1 MSLEQPP
8 PGQRASDNDRE
19 RAAAVLQEAHTDGR
33 LDFQELDER
42 LTQVYS
48 AKTQLELRDVTAD
61 LVPVRNS
68 SAPAEA
74 TIRATH
80 SSQKREGA
88 WQVPSH
94 VAAELVHSSARLD
107 FTDAVV
113 HAREV
118 TVTANLTHSSMALIV
133 PLGWSVTLDDIELH
147 GGSAS
152 NRTVGGEPNGVQLV
166 VKGAARYSSLTVRHP
181 RKRRWWWP
189 WYRK

>member
-48 AKTQLELRDVTAD
+48 AKTQLELRTVTAD
-61 LVPVRNS
+61 LVHTS
-68 SAPAEA
+68 SAPAEV

-80 SSQKREGA
+80 SSQKRDGS
-88 WQVPSH
+88 WQVPER

-107 FTDAVV
+107 FTEAVV
-113 HAREV
+113 HSREV
-118 TVTANLTHSSMALIV
+118 TVNANLTHSSIALIV
-133 PLGWSVTLDDIELH
+133 PVGWSVTLDDIELH
-147 GGSAS
+147 GGSAT
-152 NRTVGGEPNGVQLV
+152 NRTAAAGPNAVHLV
-166 VKGAARYSSLTVRHP
+166 VQGSARYSSITVRHP

>member
-8 PGQRASDNDRE
+8 PVQRASDNDRE

-48 AKTQLELRDVTAD
+48 AKTQLELRTATAD
-61 LVPVRNS
+61 LVPVRDTTK
-68 SAPAEA
+68 SAEVM
-74 TIRATH
+74 IRATH

-88 WQVPSH
+88 WQVPERI
-94 VAAELVHSSARLD
+94 AAELVHSSARLD
-107 FTDAVV
+107 FTDAAV
-113 HAREV
+113 HSREV
-118 TVTANLTHSSMALIV
+118 TVTANLTHSSIAMIV
-133 PLGWSVTLDDIELH
+133 PVGWSVTIDDVELH

-152 NRTVGGEPNGVQLV
+152 NKTVGAGPNGVHLI
-166 VKGAARYSSLTVRHP
+166 VKGSARYSSLTVRHP